1 MTTPLSE
8 LLLLSAPMEPR
19 KLSKEIKVIEE
30 KEYINEDGKVVKER
44 VVEVVTKVVVEG
56 DKMDESY
63 KKERRKMYYQ
73 LKKTELNELSRKKK
87 AEKYANDPEYREKII
102 ERSRQYKLKKKLEKS
117 GEEVIKNSS

>member
-1 MTTPLSE
+1 M
-8 LLLLSAPMEPR
+8 
-19 KLSKEIKVIEE
+19 SKEIKVIEE

-87 AEKYANDPEYREKII
+87 NQKYLEDTEFREKIRI
-102 ERSRQYKLKKKLEKS
+102 KNRENYLKRKLKKSEEEK
-117 GEEVIKNSS
+117 EN